1 MSWLARIEETCA
13 AFIER
18 AFANMFPSDV
28 EPAQIARK
36 LVATMEARTQSGQD
50 GMLVPSRYAVS
61 VSRSDYDRLLKH
73 RTYLEKEWS
82 VLLED
87 VAERVGVRFAGG
99 APSVELLAR
108 EGIVPGAIEIEAAD
122 AQEPGTGARLT
133 LRVIAGPNMDR
144 VYAVDD
150 GMHVGRNPGC
160 DLVLSDPSVSRKH
173 AALRFEEHRLVVADE
188 GSSNGTFVNGKRIKE
203 RVLRVGDVVGFGKTQ
218 LRLERT

>member
-36 LVATMEARTQSGQD
+36 LVATMEARTQSVQD

-61 VSRSDYDRLLKH
+61 VSRSDYDRLVKH
-73 RTYLEKEWS
+73 RAYLEKEWT

-99 APSVELLAR
+99 APSVQLLAR
-108 EGIVPGAIEIEAAD
+108 DGIVPGAIEIEAAD
-122 AQEPGTGARLT
+122 VQMPGASTRLT

-144 VYAVDD
+144 VYPVDEQ
-150 GMHVGRNPGC
+150 MHVGRNPAC

-173 AALRFEEHRLVVADE
+173 AALRFQEQRLVVSDE

-218 LRLERT
+218 LRVERA

>member
-1 MSWLARIEETCA
+1 VSWLARIEETCA

-61 VSRSDYDRLLKH
+61 VSRSDYDRLVKH
-73 RTYLEKEWS
+73 RAYLEQEWS

-87 VAERVGVRFAGG
+87 IAQRVGVRFTDG
-99 APSVELLAR
+99 AASVELLAR
-108 EGIVPGAIEIEAAD
+108 DGIVPGAIEIEAAD
-122 AQEPGTGARLT
+122 APVPGTGTRLV
-133 LRVIAGPNMDR
+133 LRVVAGPNMDR

-150 GMHVGRNPGC
+150 DMHVGRNPAC
-160 DLVLSDPSVSRKH
+160 DLVLPDPSVSRKH
-173 AALRFEEHRLVVADE
+173 AALRYHEHRLVVSDE

-203 RVLRVGDVVGFGKTQ
+203 RVLRAGDVVGFGKTQ
-218 LRLERT
+218 LRVERA